1 MVVCAFLMEKIITRL
16 FTTGCDKKKK
26 REKCLDVD
34 FLWREKG
41 LGNVGEKWVALVE
54 LVKLL

>member
-16 FTTGCDKKKK
+16 LTTGCDKKKKK

-34 FLWREKG
+34 FLWREKR
-41 LGNVGEKWVALVE
+41 VG
-54 LVKLL
+54 